1 MKNATVSLAENL
13 GRAHAAL
20 SKGLQ
25 KLEELAIDPATAL
38 QDVQVELATLQKH
51 IAEHF
56 RFEEQNGYMNA
67 VQKSEPQRERTIEKL
82 REEHRELSR
91 SLNELVSDADPAKNI
106 VFLRARI
113 QSWIKQVRDHEE
125 RENDL
130 VQEVFNRDTWA
141 ED

>member
-1 MKNATVSLAENL
+1 MKNVTVSLAEKL

-20 SKGLQ
+20 LNDLQ
-25 KLEELAIDPATAL
+25 KLEEMANDPGVVPH
-38 QDVQVELATLQKH
+38 DVQAELAAVQKH

-67 VQKSEPQRERTIEKL
+67 VRKREPQRERTVEKL

-91 SLNELVSDADPAKNI
+91 SLNELVGDADPAKGT
-106 VFLRARI
+106 VFLQARI
-113 QSWIKQVRDHEE
+113 RSWIEQVRGHEG
-125 RENDL
+125 RENRL